1 MNNLHWYAFRTYR
14 NGKKSF
20 LLSLNSAGIQT
31 FVPELFPSLV
41 FLRSEKNE
49 VLSLRQRFFGLA
61 APYTIPG
68 TTTAA
73 PIPDREMESFRFV
86 LEKGCS
92 TLDPI
97 DVELCQGDKVR
108 VTDGVFKDC
117 EGYIIRIKG
126 NKRFVVKI
134 NGVVA
139 VATMYIPKSSLQKVE
154 E

>member
-1 MNNLHWYAFRTYR
+1 MNKLNWYAFRTYR
-14 NGKKSF
+14 NGKKYF
-20 LLSLNSAGIQT
+20 LNFLDSTGIQT
-31 FVPELFPSLV
+31 FIPELFPSLV
-41 FLRSEKNE
+41 FLRTGAKE
-49 VLSLRQRFFGLA
+49 VLSLRQNFFGLA

-92 TLDPI
+92 TMDPV

-108 VTDGVFKDC
+108 VTDGIFKDC

-126 NKRFVVKI
+126 DRRFVVKI
-134 NGVVA
+134 SGVVA